1 MSTAVRKK
9 TFQLKPRTFLAEVFH
24 YNNGLSW
31 MRNLGERLAAGY
43 SSGYENAG
51 SLCLLPF
58 EARSL
63 IQPMEFLGLFP
74 WL

>member
-1 MSTAVRKK
+1 M
-9 TFQLKPRTFLAEVFH
+9 H
-24 YNNGLSW
+24 
-31 MRNLGERLAAGY
+31 NLGERLAAEH
-43 SSGYENAG
+43 SSGYKNAG

-63 IQPMEFLGLFP
+63 IQSMEFLGLFP